1 MATFKYFSWFE
12 HPICITIDNNVKKLC
27 KMFGELLNGLKMSDI
42 PIVMIYIEEK

>member
-12 HPICITIDNNVKKLC
+12 HPICITNDNNVKKLC